1 MRRCSEKE
9 KESRAEGGRF
19 QVRYLAAALIFFCN
33 FFFGREKDSRAG
45 TFADFEAVYARGNA
59 APAAG
64 KGRGGRGADMAGA
77 QDSDFR
83 RQLTQVERQ
92 SLEELKSMLEKSQLI
107 SNISPALLE
116 AAGGLTSKWP

>member
-1 MRRCSEKE
+1 
-9 KESRAEGGRF
+9 
-19 QVRYLAAALIFFCN
+19 
-33 FFFGREKDSRAG
+33 
-45 TFADFEAVYARGNA
+45 
-59 APAAG
+59 
-64 KGRGGRGADMAGA
+64 MAGA
-77 QDSDFR
+77 QDTDFR